1 MSARSQNPQC
11 IFKRNAFDV
20 YMKIY
25 IQAALAERDEELQ
38 KAVKYRKQMLAE
50 VDQAKEELQ
59 EAKSK
64 LEKMSK
70 EKEKSGMH
78 EKSDEN
84 NLEIFKA
91 LAEKLPG
98 ETLESVSVFKKLMI
112 CSIVTEIII
121 NTLLKHFHV

>member
-1 MSARSQNPQC
+1 M
-11 IFKRNAFDV
+11 
-20 YMKIY
+20 
-25 IQAALAERDEELQ
+25 Q
-38 KAVKYRKQMLAE
+38 KALQHRKQMLAE
-50 VDQAKEELQ
+50 VDLAKEGLQ

-78 EKSDEN
+78 EKSTRRRTRSQVN

-98 ETLESVSVFKKLMI
+98 ETLESVSVFKKVQ
-112 CSIVTEIII
+112 S
-121 NTLLKHFHV
+121 

>member
-1 MSARSQNPQC
+1 
-11 IFKRNAFDV
+11 
-20 YMKIY
+20 MKIY

-38 KAVKYRKQMLAE
+38 KALQHRKQLSAE
-50 VDQAKEELQ
+50 VDRAKEELE

-70 EKEKSGMH
+70 GREKSGRH
-78 EKSDEN
+78 EKSAEN

-98 ETLESVSVFKKLMI
+98 ETLESVSGSK
-112 CSIVTEIII
+112 
-121 NTLLKHFHV
+121 

>member
-25 IQAALAERDEELQ
+25 IQAALAERDAELQ
-38 KAVKYRKQMLAE
+38 NALKYRKQILAE
-50 VDQAKEELQ
+50 VDLAKEELQ
-59 EAKSK
+59 ETKSK

-78 EKSDEN
+78 EKSAEN

-98 ETLESVSVFKKLMI
+98 ETLESVSGFK
-112 CSIVTEIII
+112 
-121 NTLLKHFHV
+121 

>member
-1 MSARSQNPQC
+1 MRWALGVKILNAS
-11 IFKRNAFDV
+11 FMKWNAFDV
-20 YMKIY
+20 LLKIC

-38 KAVKYRKQMLAE
+38 KALKHRKQISAE
-50 VDQAKEELQ
+50 VDRAKVELE

-70 EKEKSGMH
+70 EKEKSGSP
-78 EKSDEN
+78 ENSAEN

-98 ETLESVSVFKKLMI
+98 ETLESVSGFKW
-112 CSIVTEIII
+112 
-121 NTLLKHFHV
+121 

>member
-1 MSARSQNPQC
+1 
-11 IFKRNAFDV
+11 
-20 YMKIY
+20 MKIY

-38 KAVKYRKQMLAE
+38 KVLKHRKQLSAE
-50 VDQAKEELQ
+50 VDLAKEELK

-70 EKEKSGMH
+70 GKEESGRH

-84 NLEIFKA
+84 KLEIFKA

-98 ETLESVSVFKKLMI
+98 ETLESVSVFK
-112 CSIVTEIII
+112 
-121 NTLLKHFHV
+121 

>member
-1 MSARSQNPQC
+1 M
-11 IFKRNAFDV
+11 
-20 YMKIY
+20 
-25 IQAALAERDEELQ
+25 AERDEELQ
-38 KAVKYRKQMLAE
+38 KLLQHGKQMLAE
-50 VDQAKEELQ
+50 VDLAKEQVQ

-98 ETLESVSVFKKLMI
+98 ETLESVSGF
-112 CSIVTEIII
+112 E
-121 NTLLKHFHV
+121 

>member
-1 MSARSQNPQC
+1 
-11 IFKRNAFDV
+11 
-20 YMKIY
+20 
-25 IQAALAERDEELQ
+25 
-38 KAVKYRKQMLAE
+38 MLAE
-50 VDQAKEELQ
+50 VDQKKLALE

-78 EKSDEN
+78 EKSAEN

-121 NTLLKHFHV
+121 NTLLKHVHS